1 MADETVRPEGHSREA
16 ADLDVRRRAALE
28 ELVNLEAQ
36 LRLQR
41 MRAASNVYINAAT
54 DRALA
59 ARENALG
66 SPEVESIA
74 SYSEN
79 MEDLAAPHATHDED
93 ALGPRGE
100 TMSNVSREEMD
111 AKIQLSEARLE
122 TRLVQLDA
130 NVQRLID
137 AVKSSS
143 DKSAADTVLLKTA
156 LDEVRADNRSTRW
169 TIIITVVASVLAALA
184 ALWTT
189 QQNLLSAVQT
199 GISIQ
204 QAKEPPKDAAA
215 PSAPK

>member
-1 MADETVRPEGHSREA
+1 MAGETIRPDVESPELTV
-16 ADLDVRRRAALE
+16 LDVRRRAALE
-28 ELVNLEAQ
+28 ELVNLESK

-41 MRAASNVYINAAT
+41 MRAASNDYINASV

-59 ARENALG
+59 AGENTLG
-66 SPEVESIA
+66 SPDAERILGRSEERNFIA
-74 SYSEN
+74 SAKVEVLQSE
-79 MEDLAAPHATHDED
+79 
-93 ALGPRGE
+93 GE
-100 TMSNVSREEMD
+100 TMADVSREEID

-143 DKSAADTVLLKTA
+143 EKNTADAALLKMA

-199 GISIQ
+199 GITIQ
-204 QAKEPPKDAAA
+204 QAKEAPKDTAA